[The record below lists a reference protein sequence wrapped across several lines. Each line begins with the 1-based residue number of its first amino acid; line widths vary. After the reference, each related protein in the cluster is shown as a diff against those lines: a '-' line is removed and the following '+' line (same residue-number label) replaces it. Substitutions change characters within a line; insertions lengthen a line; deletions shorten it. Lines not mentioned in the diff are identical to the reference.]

1 MFGGLSSAPSGG
13 GDQDIGGG
21 GGGWRTGKGNCP
33 QERQDATAEARG
45 GNEAAYVPEC
55 DHDGKLLNVLQW
67 HFVTLFVKYYLFFL
81 HWKYVKYVALKLIQ

>member
-1 MFGGLSSAPSGG
+1 MFSGLSSAPSG

-55 DHDGKLLNVLQW
+55 DHDGKLLNV
-67 HFVTLFVKYYLFFL
+67 
-81 HWKYVKYVALKLIQ
+81 